1 MTGDRFA
8 PVLSAHEVFDPRYI
22 SLAEDSSGELYA
34 LSAPKGIDRIEGNQL
49 VEVNHDLDLLS
60 MVASPSGELWFTGAN
75 GIFRFSAAAF
85 RQNQAGPENPPDY
98 AWFGKADGMTS
109 TQCSSGAPNMAL
121 APTASSGSLLYR
133 AWPCS
138 TCKICPLRLP
148 SHVFS

>member
-60 MVASPSGELWFTGAN
+60 MVASRAE
-75 GIFRFSAAAF
+75 
-85 RQNQAGPENPPDY
+85 
-98 AWFGKADGMTS
+98 
-109 TQCSSGAPNMAL
+109 SSGSPE
-121 APTASSGSLLYR
+121 PTASS
-133 AWPCS
+133 AFPQ
-138 TCKICPLRLP
+138 PLSDKTRPARRTFPITPGLAKP
-148 SHVFS
+148 MA